1 MTKKEFAIFAMALK
15 TYFPRDNL
23 LPTEEAMEL
32 WYRELQDIPAEVA
45 TVMLRKW
52 VDTQKWLP
60 TIAEI
65 RSMCGEIVN
74 GQLPD
79 WGEAWKEVT
88 RAIGRYGY
96 MQKEQA
102 YASMSPITRKAV
114 DRIGWYDINMSEN
127 PDIIR
132 AQFRQVFEICV
143 KREVEDRQL
152 PPTLKATI
160 SQIGESI
167 FPPMF
172 EKGDT

>member
-1 MTKKEFAIFAMALK
+1 MTKKEFAVFAMAMK

-32 WYRELQDIPAEVA
+32 WYRELLDIPSEIA
-45 TVMLRKW
+45 TVMLQKW
-52 VDTQKWLP
+52 VSTQKWPP

-65 RSMCGEIVN
+65 RAMCSEIIN

-79 WGEAWKEVT
+79 WGEAWKEVM
-88 RAIGRYGY
+88 RAVGRYGY
-96 MQKEQA
+96 MQKDKA
-102 YASMSPITRKAV
+102 YESMSPITRKAV
-114 DRIGWYDINMSEN
+114 DKIGWYDINMSEN

-152 PPTLKATI
+152 PPALKATI
-160 SQIGESI
+160 AQIGEKM
-167 FPPMF
+167 FPLL
-172 EKGDT
+172 EKGDA